1 MKRFTFLVLL
11 MSFITASIAQGPS
24 RCAPGDSMAAECT
37 GFGFQA
43 DLTYNFIKLKP
54 TEMTSF
60 QVTVMPG
67 YHFCHY
73 FFAGI
78 GVGYA
83 NYNGFNFVPLFAHG
97 TINLSKGKVI
107 PFVQAKVGLMLGT
120 ETGSIDINKIN
131 YQGED
136 AVPYY
141 LSEVKGV
148 YYIQPAIGVKF
159 RIKENQKLTVALTLD
174 GMMVKATPT
183 TDAENPLHMK
193 NGTMGLKIG
202 YEF

>member
-60 QVTVMPG
+60 HVAVMPG

-97 TINLSKGKVI
+97 TINFSKGKVI
-107 PFVQAKVGLMLGT
+107 PFVQAKVGLMLGSEKGT
-120 ETGSIDINKIN
+120 IDYNRINN
-131 YQGED
+131 GGEN
-136 AVPYY
+136 APVWY

-159 RIKENQKLTVALTLD
+159 RIKERNLLTVALTLD
-174 GMMVKATPT
+174 GMLTKVTPT
-183 TDAENPLHMK
+183 LDPTNPLNIK

>member
-24 RCAPGDSMAAECT
+24 RCAPGDSMAAKCT
-37 GFGFQA
+37 GFGMQA
-43 DLTYNFIKLKP
+43 DLNYNFIKLKS
-54 TEMTSF
+54 TEMANF
-60 QVTVMPG
+60 HIAVMPG

-97 TINLSKGKVI
+97 TINFSKGKVI

-183 TDAENPLHMK
+183 TDAENPLNMK

>member
-1 MKRFTFLVLL
+1 
-11 MSFITASIAQGPS
+11 
-24 RCAPGDSMAAECT
+24 MA
-37 GFGFQA
+37 
-43 DLTYNFIKLKP
+43 NFH
-54 TEMTSF
+54 
-60 QVTVMPG
+60 VAVMPG

-73 FFAGI
+73 FFAGV

-83 NYNGFNFVPLFAHG
+83 NYNGVNFVPLFAHG
-97 TINLSKGKVI
+97 TINFSKGKVI
-107 PFVQAKVGLMLGT
+107 PFVQGKVGLMLGKK
-120 ETGSIDINKIN
+120 TGSVDIDQIN

-148 YYIQPAIGVKF
+148 FYIQPAIGLKY
-159 RIKENQKLTVALTLD
+159 RIKDNQKLTVAVTLD

-183 TDAENPLHMK
+183 TDPENPLYMK
-193 NGTMGLKIG
+193 NGTMGIKIG

>member
-1 MKRFTFLVLL
+1 MKRITFLVLL

-24 RCAPGDSMAAECT
+24 RCAPGDSMAAKCT
-37 GFGFQA
+37 GFGMQA
-43 DLTYNFIKLKP
+43 DLNYNFIKLKS
-54 TEMTSF
+54 TEMANF
-60 QVTVMPG
+60 HIAVMPG

-73 FFAGI
+73 FFAGV

-97 TINLSKGKVI
+97 TINFSKGKVI

-183 TDAENPLHMK
+183 TDAENPLNMK

>member
-24 RCAPGDSMAAECT
+24 RCAPGDSMAAKCT
-37 GFGFQA
+37 GFGMQA
-43 DLTYNFIKLKP
+43 DLNYNFIKLKS
-54 TEMTSF
+54 TEMANF
-60 QVTVMPG
+60 HIAVMPG

-73 FFAGI
+73 FFAGV

-97 TINLSKGKVI
+97 TINFSKGKVI

-183 TDAENPLHMK
+183 TDAENPLNMK

>member
-97 TINLSKGKVI
+97 TINFSKGKVI

-183 TDAENPLHMK
+183 TDAENPLYME
-193 NGTMGLKIG
+193 NGTMGIKIG

>member
-97 TINLSKGKVI
+97 TINFSKGKVI

-183 TDAENPLHMK
+183 TDAENPLNMK

>member
-24 RCAPGDSMAAECT
+24 RCAPGDSMAAKCT
-37 GFGFQA
+37 GFGMQA
-43 DLTYNFIKLKP
+43 DLNYNFIKLKS
-54 TEMTSF
+54 TEMANF
-60 QVTVMPG
+60 HIAVMPG

-73 FFAGI
+73 FFAGV

-97 TINLSKGKVI
+97 TINFSKGKVI
-107 PFVQAKVGLMLGT
+107 PFVQAKVGLMLGSEKGT
-120 ETGSIDINKIN
+120 IDYNRINN
-131 YQGED
+131 GGEN
-136 AVPYY
+136 APVWY

-159 RIKENQKLTVALTLD
+159 RIKERNLLTVALTLD
-174 GMMVKATPT
+174 GMLTKVTPT
-183 TDAENPLHMK
+183 LDPTNPLNIK